1 MLTEARWRQPV
12 PKPHR
17 KWSPPCA
24 IRTPYLPLHMTPAR
38 YQGHT
43 CGQGQRGGCWAHQ
56 GTLRCPLLAL
66 QCWGCFSHLS
76 GDPVL
81 SLCLPLV
88 MMHCP
93 LLLPLPELWLG
104 QADCYSSCISSSQAS
119 GFLKQPRVLGP
130 LQAGGSGLSLPV
142 PGPAPA
148 RSQGTMQ
155 RHRAVQAQPWPATGF
170 LCHPQRL
177 CLPVWLFSI
186 SILPLSG
193 SRASL
198 GTSLSPLWTCAL
210 QAELG
215 DNVWPNAPNLPGC
228 KTLWGLQFLFAWS
241 IPAGTGSCWAGKGQC
256 DCRWSQL

>member
-1 MLTEARWRQPV
+1 MLTEARWRQLV

-24 IRTPYLPLHMTPAR
+24 IHTPYLPLHMTPAR

-119 GFLKQPRVLGP
+119 GFLKQPQGARPSPGW
-130 LQAGGSGLSLPV
+130 GLRPV
-142 PGPAPA
+142 PPCAGSCP
-148 RSQGTMQ
+148 R
-155 RHRAVQAQPWPATGF
+155 
-170 LCHPQRL
+170 
-177 CLPVWLFSI
+177 
-186 SILPLSG
+186 PLSRDHAKAP
-193 SRASL
+193 SRAGSAL
-198 GTSLSPLWTCAL
+198 ACHRFPVPPPAALSARLAFLNLYPSPLGE
-210 QAELG
+210 Q
-215 DNVWPNAPNLPGC
+215 
-228 KTLWGLQFLFAWS
+228 S
-241 IPAGTGSCWAGKGQC
+241 IPGYLPESSLDMCPTSRAW
-256 DCRWSQL
+256 